1 MEKILIIGLLT
12 IAGVITAL
20 ILFMGS
26 QSSIQ
31 EASDQ
36 NREKQSQAGLKAQ
49 TIIEILN
56 VRTGDNGSALDV
68 WVKNRGVAGI
78 STQDIENL
86 EVFLMDVQGN
96 WGDYIAYSP
105 IGPVLGENTWSWVEP
120 IDRTWGSGDTLRM
133 SIFLG
138 ANPVSALGYNISVNT
153 PSNATARYRFD
164 GDPTSIRPP
173 TPTPIP
179 APAVV
184 PGVPPIQPTQQ
195 PATATC
201 DGQIQTIFKERE
213 VSGELTNIGDTVT
226 YVFCGSAGTAAN
238 IYMWTPGIVR
248 TNGTVLDTLIRI
260 QEPDGREQ
268 SNDDRNWEVMRAFNS
283 GELSAEPIGP
293 YNSAIMAYNFN
304 ETGAYKVIADS
315 YRNRGIGDYLLKMVT
330 P

>member
-105 IGPVLGENTWSWVEP
+105 IGPALGENTWSWVGP
-120 IDRTWGSGDTLRM
+120 IDRTWDSGDTLRM

-153 PSNATARYRFD
+153 PSNATAKYRFD

-184 PGVPPIQPTQQ
+184 PGVPPVPPTQQ

-213 VSGELTNIGDTVT
+213 VSGELNNIGDTIT

-238 IYMWTPGIVR
+238 IYLWTPGIVR
-248 TNGTVLDTLIRI
+248 TNGSVLDTLIRI

-283 GELSAEPIGP
+283 GELSAQPIGP

>member
-1 MEKILIIGLLT
+1 MRLWK
-12 IAGVITAL
+12 
-20 ILFMGS
+20 
-26 QSSIQ
+26 
-31 EASDQ
+31 
-36 NREKQSQAGLKAQ
+36 
-49 TIIEILN
+49 
-56 VRTGDNGSALDV
+56 DV

-105 IGPVLGENTWSWVEP
+105 IGPALGENTWSWVGP
-120 IDRTWGSGDTLRM
+120 IDRTWDSGDTLRM

-153 PSNATARYRFD
+153 PSNATAKYRFD

-213 VSGELTNIGDTVT
+213 VSGELN
-226 YVFCGSAGTAAN
+226 
-238 IYMWTPGIVR
+238 
-248 TNGTVLDTLIRI
+248 
-260 QEPDGREQ
+260 
-268 SNDDRNWEVMRAFNS
+268 NS
-283 GELSAEPIGP
+283 GELSAQPIGP
-293 YNSAIMAYNFN
+293 YNSAIMGYNFN

>member
-105 IGPVLGENTWSWVEP
+105 IGPVLGENTWSWVQP
-120 IDRTWGSGDTLRM
+120 IDRTWDSGDTLRM

-153 PSNATARYRFD
+153 PSNATAKYRFD

-184 PGVPPIQPTQQ
+184 PGVPPVPPTQQ

-213 VSGELTNIGDTVT
+213 VSGELNNIGDTVT

-238 IYMWTPGIVR
+238 IYLWTPGIVR
-248 TNGTVLDTLIRI
+248 TNGSVLDTLIRI
-260 QEPDGREQ
+260 QAPDGREQ